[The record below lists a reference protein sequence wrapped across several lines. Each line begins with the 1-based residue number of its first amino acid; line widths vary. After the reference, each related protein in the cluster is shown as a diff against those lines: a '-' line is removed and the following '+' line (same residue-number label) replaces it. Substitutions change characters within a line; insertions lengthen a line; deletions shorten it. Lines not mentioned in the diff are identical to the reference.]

1 MGISPT
7 ENHCLIT
14 AHVKDQTSTRR
25 VSSPSEDLLVCDFGV
40 NAFTA
45 KVGSPI
51 HLCVEACRWRRIAQ
65 IKATDVQRFLANLR
79 DEGLSV
85 QTSNHYLRAIKCFT
99 RWLTINRR
107 LRSNPLDGL
116 AMLNVRVDRRHDRRA
131 LSRDEFWRLV
141 DAANSGPVVE
151 SIPGIDRA
159 MLYVLAA
166 WTGLRKG
173 EIGSLTPASFRFTDD
188 PPTVTVAAAYSKH
201 RREDTQVLHPEVVTR
216 LREWLQLRQPA
227 DDEILFPISKRT
239 CGLDRKTAKMMREDL
254 AAARRV
260 WLAETDDPAERRRR
274 LQSDFLKYKDS
285 QNRFA
290 DFHANR
296 HTFIT
301 NLCLVDQSAAIAR
314 LPGVGGNHG
323 VRGARSGITFAPPSD
338 GTHELCNLAN
348 RFVCLVRRYQS
359 ASKWQNR
366 LICAG
371 ICGSS

>member
-1 MGISPT
+1 MPLASDKRVAQAMLNDLVAKVERQKAGLEDPVDEEMQKPIDTHLADFESSQKAK
-7 ENHCLIT
+7 NN
-14 AHVKDQTSTRR
+14 STRYVLETLGKIR
-25 VSSPSEDLLVCDFGV
+25 R
-40 NAFTA
+40 
-45 KVGSPI
+45 
-51 HLCVEACRWRRIAQ
+51 CVEACRWRRIAQ

-173 EIGSLTPASFRFTDD
+173 EIGSLTPASFRLASN

-216 LREWLQLRQPA
+216 LREWLTLRQPA

-260 WLAETDDPAERRRR
+260 WLAETDDPAERHRR

-301 NLCLVDQSAAIAR
+301 NLCRADVAPKTVQTLARHGDIRLTMNLYSHVDLADQSAAIAR
-314 LPGVGGNHG
+314 LPGVGGNEAM
-323 VRGARSGITFAPPSD
+323 RGAG
-338 GTHELCNLAN
+338 
-348 RFVCLVRRYQS
+348 
-359 ASKWQNR
+359 
-366 LICAG
+366 
-371 ICGSS
+371 